1 MKLDEVEVKTG
12 TEEETVLYTQ
22 RCKLFV
28 FGETLLD
35 EGTGNKSWKERGVGD
50 VTLLK
55 HNEFGKIR
63 LLMRQEKT
71 LKIIVNHV
79 VDPRIVLEPNSG
91 SDRSWV
97 WSAFDFSGGE
107 ELVET
112 IFAMRFGNTE
122 KAEAFK
128 KEVSW
133 ELGVGTDEWGVGTDE
148 WRVGS
153 VCVCGFAADAA
164 AVLRHIFSGGGQQQ
178 HPLHLLRLLH

>member
-133 ELGVGTDEWGVGTDE
+133 ELGLMSGEWGLMSGEWGVCVC
-148 WRVGS
+148 VGS
-153 VCVCGFAADAA
+153 
-164 AVLRHIFSGGGQQQ
+164 
-178 HPLHLLRLLH
+178 LLTQPQS